1 MTFQDRDMDRVD
13 AVTMFKARHPEKGW
27 RANAKIDGSSGYICG
42 TLKPTIEEALAEVL
56 PRRWEEDEG
65 VFG

>member
-1 MTFQDRDMDRVD
+1 MTLSDVDTDRVD
-13 AVTMFKARHPEKGW
+13 AVTLFKARRPEKGW

-56 PRRWEEDEG
+56 PRRQQDEG